1 MFVVVDANRVF
12 SALLTKGKVFDVF
25 LLNSFVEKF
34 EFITPEFLFFEIGK
48 HFGEIVMRSKLAKEE
63 LAGVFEFIKEQVTPV
78 PFKQFNMYAKEAEK
92 LAPHSKDAQYFALAL
107 KLNSAIWSD
116 EKAFKKQ
123 SRVKVFSTR
132 ELKELL

>member
-1 MFVVVDANRVF
+1 M
-12 SALLTKGKVFDVF
+12 TKGKVFDVF

-34 EFITPEFLFFEIGK
+34 EFIAPEFLFFEIGK
-48 HFGEIVMRSKLAKEE
+48 HFGEIVMRGKLAKEE

-78 PFKQFNMYAKEAEK
+78 PFKQFNMYAKEAEE
-92 LAPHSKDAQYFALAL
+92 LAPHSKDVQYFALAL

-123 SRVKVFSTR
+123 SVIKVFSTQK
-132 ELKELL
+132 LKELL